1 MDNVF
6 KAVKVTDRVWWVG
19 AVDWSIRD
27 FHGYATKRGTT
38 YNAFLVKGE
47 KTALIDTVK
56 RPFLDEMMSRIASVA
71 DPEAIDVLVSNHAE
85 MDHTG
90 ALPEAVAAIRPG
102 RVLASEQGVKALR
115 AHFGAIPGLE
125 AVRDG
130 DRLELGGATL
140 RFLETRMLH
149 WPDSMFSLL
158 EEDRLLFSQDGFGM
172 HLASGER
179 FADELPAELLREEA
193 AKYYGNIL
201 NPYSNLVLKL
211 IEKVTAAGLVF
222 DVIAPDHGP
231 VWRRDPAWIVKLYAL
246 WAQQKPTRKAVV
258 VYDTMWGSTDR
269 MARALGDGLAAG
281 GAVPKLMPLSGSHR
295 SEVATE
301 ILEAG
306 ALVVGSPTLNNQMFP
321 TVADVL
327 TYLKGL
333 KRKNLVGA
341 SFGSYGWSGKTVDQ
355 LDAVLR
361 EMGVDLVGEGVQVQ
375 YVPRPEDLAKCFEL
389 GRAVAARLA

>member
-1 MDNVF
+1 MKSVF
-6 KAVKVTDRVWWVG
+6 KAVKVSERVHWVG

-38 YNAFLVKGE
+38 YNAFLVQGE

-56 RPFLDEMMSRIASVA
+56 KPFFSEMMSRIASVV
-71 DPEAIDVLVSNHAE
+71 DPASIEVIVSNHSE
-85 MDHTG
+85 MDHSG
-90 ALPEAVAAIRPG
+90 ALPEAVKAIGPS
-102 RVLASEQGVKALR
+102 RVLASEQGVKALN
-115 AHFGAIPGLE
+115 AHFTAIPGLE

-158 EEDRLLFSQDGFGM
+158 EEEKLLFSQDGFGM

-201 NPYSNLVLKL
+201 LPYSNLVLKL
-211 IEKVTAAGLVF
+211 IEKVTAAGLAF
-222 DVIAPDHGP
+222 DIIAPDHGP
-231 VWRRDPAWIVKLYAL
+231 IWRKDPGWIVNLYAG
-246 WAQQKPTRKAVV
+246 WAAQAPTRKAVV

-281 GAVPKLMPLSGSHR
+281 GAIPKLMPLSGSHR

-306 ALVVGSPTLNNQMFP
+306 ALVAGSPTLNNQMFP

-361 EMGVDLVGEGVQVQ
+361 EMGVDLVGEGIQVR
-375 YVPRPEDLAKCFEL
+375 YVPRPEDLEQCFEL
-389 GRAVAARLA
+389 GRAVAARLV